1 MILCFIVLIATFNII
16 GSLSM
21 IIIEK
26 KEDIL
31 LFKSLGAT
39 QKQTQ
44 QLFILEGSLISS
56 LGTIIGTIF
65 GIGIV
70 LLQQYFGLIK
80 IGTGY
85 VAQVYP
91 VELQLFDV
99 IAVIITV
106 LTMGYISAVYT
117 AKNQLRIEN

>member
-1 MILCFIVLIATFNII
+1 
-16 GSLSM
+16 M

-26 KEDIL
+26 KDDIA

-39 QKQTQ
+39 PKQTQ
-44 QLFILEGSLISS
+44 QLFVLEGTLISA
-56 LGTIIGTIF
+56 LGIVIGTIF

-85 VAQVYP
+85 VTQVYP

-106 LTMGYISAVYT
+106 LIMGYVSALYT
-117 AKNQLRIEN
+117 AKSQLRIEN

>member
-1 MILCFIVLIATFNII
+1 
-16 GSLSM
+16 M

-26 KEDIL
+26 RGDIA

-44 QLFILEGSLISS
+44 QLFVLEGTLIST
-56 LGTIIGTIF
+56 LGVIIGTVF

-70 LLQQYFGLIK
+70 LLQQYLGLIK

-85 VAQVYP
+85 VAQIYP

-99 IAVIITV
+99 IAIIITV
-106 LTMGYISAVYT
+106 LTMGYVSALYT
-117 AKNQLRIEN
+117 VRRMKNE